1 MIARRIREMMG
12 SGYIYDKD
20 SDSFRKIQY
29 KDIVILTRSIQGW
42 AEIFSAVLAEEGIPA
57 YSVSREGYFETYE
70 ISVLLDYLRILDN
83 ARQDLPL
90 TAVLTSPFV
99 GLDAEELA
107 QIRLAYPNLPFY
119 ESVWLCGEEKRKKPE
134 QTGVEK
140 PEKKKRKKRKNQM
153 QKRKTAAER
162 FQKRSEKK
170 AGRVYEAGQI
180 LQKHTFLYSI
190 HEFARQ
196 RSLKRQ
202 DTGLLLLRCRE
213 ESSGSQ
219 SGEC

>member
-1 MIARRIREMMG
+1 MMG

-119 ESVWLCGEEKRKKPE
+119 ESVWLCGEEKTE
-134 QTGVEK
+134 ETGADGSGETGEK
-140 PEKKKRKKRKNQM
+140 EKKEKN
-153 QKRKTAAER
+153 RC
-162 FQKRSEKK
+162 RSGKPQRRDFRSGQRK

-180 LQKHTFLYSI
+180 LQKHTFLYS
-190 HEFARQ
+190 
-196 RSLKRQ
+196 
-202 DTGLLLLRCRE
+202 DP
-213 ESSGSQ
+213 
-219 SGEC
+219 

>member
-99 GLDAEELA
+99 GLDAEELEW
-107 QIRLAYPNLPFY
+107 RNRR
-119 ESVWLCGEEKRKKPE
+119 KRKERKEKIRCRSGKP
-134 QTGVEK
+134 Q
-140 PEKKKRKKRKNQM
+140 RRD
-153 QKRKTAAER
+153 
-162 FQKRSEKK
+162 FRSGQRK

-180 LQKHTFLYSI
+180 LQKHTFLYS
-190 HEFARQ
+190 
-196 RSLKRQ
+196 
-202 DTGLLLLRCRE
+202 DP
-213 ESSGSQ
+213 
-219 SGEC
+219 

>member
-119 ESVWLCGEEKRKKPE
+119 ESVWLCGEEKTE
-134 QTGVEK
+134 ETGADRSGETGEK
-140 PEKKKRKKRKNQM
+140 ERKKRKNQM

-162 FQKRSEKK
+162 FQKRSEKSWQSLR
-170 AGRVYEAGQI
+170 GRSDTSEAYFPI
-180 LQKHTFLYSI
+180 LRSMI
-190 HEFARQ
+190 CWQ

-219 SGEC
+219 MWRC

>member
-70 ISVLLDYLRILDN
+70 I
-83 ARQDLPL
+83 
-90 TAVLTSPFV
+90 
-99 GLDAEELA
+99 
-107 QIRLAYPNLPFY
+107 
-119 ESVWLCGEEKRKKPE
+119 
-134 QTGVEK
+134 
-140 PEKKKRKKRKNQM
+140 KNQM

-162 FQKRSEKK
+162 FQKRSEKSWQSLR
-170 AGRVYEAGQI
+170 GRSDTSEAYFPI
-180 LQKHTFLYSI
+180 LRSMI
-190 HEFARQ
+190 CWQ

-219 SGEC
+219 MWRC

>member
-1 MIARRIREMMG
+1 MKRMR
-12 SGYIYDKD
+12 
-20 SDSFRKIQY
+20 
-29 KDIVILTRSIQGW
+29 
-42 AEIFSAVLAEEGIPA
+42 
-57 YSVSREGYFETYE
+57 SVSF
-70 ISVLLDYLRILDN
+70 LDYLRILDN

-140 PEKKKRKKRKNQM
+140 PEKRKERKK
-153 QKRKTAAER
+153 KTDAEAEN
-162 FQKRSEKK
+162 RSGEISEAVREKL
-170 AGRVYEAGQI
+170 AEFTRQVRYFRSI
-180 LQKHTFLYSI
+180 LSYTPI
-190 HEFARQ
+190 HDLLAKILEE
-196 RSLKRQ
+196 
-202 DTGLLLLRCRE
+202 TGYRTLLLRCRE

-219 SGEC
+219 MWRC